1 MKFSEFGTQTKSPE
15 QLRMDGLK
23 AAKEKAGQAL
33 QAEKQ
38 RQKVAKAQQALNAAK
53 LANLTPPNVQ

>member
-1 MKFSEFGTQTKSPE
+1 MRLAEFATKTKSPD
-15 QLRMDGLK
+15 QLRMDGLQ

-53 LANLTPPNVQ
+53 VAIPTPPNVQ

>member
-1 MKFSEFGTQTKSPE
+1 MRLYEFGTQTKSPE

-23 AAKEKAGQAL
+23 AAKEKASQAL
-33 QAEKQ
+33 QAERQ

-53 LANLTPPNVQ
+53 VAIPTPPNVQ